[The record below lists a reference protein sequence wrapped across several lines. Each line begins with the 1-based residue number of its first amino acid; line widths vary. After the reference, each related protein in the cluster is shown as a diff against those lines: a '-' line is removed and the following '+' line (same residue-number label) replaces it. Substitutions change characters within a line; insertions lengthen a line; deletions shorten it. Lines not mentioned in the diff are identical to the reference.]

1 MKGKSGDKTPSK
13 QLAKDDN
20 KTKVSNYNYLSHLKS
35 RLNHIQLTL
44 ISNLAKKR
52 NLSRWI

>member
-1 MKGKSGDKTPSK
+1 MKGKSGDKTQSK

-35 RLNHIQLTL
+35 RLNH
-44 ISNLAKKR
+44 S
-52 NLSRWI
+52 